1 MFDNYLISAEELKAN
16 SKVPLLTVDSP
27 YDMFVEFAAQMI
39 SEIVENNKK
48 NKKDI

>member
-27 YDMFVEFAAQMI
+27 YDMFIGICLRMLI
-39 SEIVENNKK
+39 SLRLRKV
-48 NKKDI
+48 